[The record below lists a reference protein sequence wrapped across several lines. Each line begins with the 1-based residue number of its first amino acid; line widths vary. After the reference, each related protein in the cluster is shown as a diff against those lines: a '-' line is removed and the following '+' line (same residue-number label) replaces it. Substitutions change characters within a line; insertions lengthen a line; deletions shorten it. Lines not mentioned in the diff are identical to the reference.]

1 VVRTAVSATDKT
13 EFANAKLDGPVVL
26 APTATAETP
35 HPPTEP
41 PLDKRNAL
49 SAHTVTKNAVELT
62 VEPATNKLENALAR
76 TDGPEVPALDVT
88 AKSELPPTTQEEP
101 PAVPTNQPLL
111 PEVLTNQPPETT
123 DALTAHTRTLNAV
136 EKNVVIATEQLEHAL
151 ARTDGPEVLALPV
164 TENLETSP
172 TEARLL
178 NAQCAHTREP
188 SAVEV
193 TVETATD
200 NLENASARTDG
211 PEVLARTKEESLEL
225 DTLALTRP
233 MPTLL
238 TQQLPATWDLSG
250 LLSSES
256 SPPSAPFSSWSWSFW
271 LSRSPRGPKRK
282 LKQKHSP
289 TKPGKGNK
297 KSERLF
303 LGCT

>member
-1 VVRTAVSATDKT
+1 MVRTAVSATDKT

-26 APTATAETP
+26 APTATEETP

-62 VEPATNKLENALAR
+62 VEPATNKLEN
-76 TDGPEVPALDVT
+76 
-88 AKSELPPTTQEEP
+88 
-101 PAVPTNQPLL
+101 
-111 PEVLTNQPPETT
+111 
-123 DALTAHTRTLNAV
+123 
-136 EKNVVIATEQLEHAL
+136 AL

-200 NLENASARTDG
+200 NLENAGARTDG
-211 PEVLARTKEESLEL
+211 PEVLARTKEESLEP
-225 DTLALTRP
+225 DTLALTKP
-233 MPTLL
+233 MLTLL
-238 TQQLPATWDLSG
+238 TQPLPATWDLSG

-256 SPPSAPFSSWSWSFW
+256 SPPSAPFSLWS
-271 LSRSPRGPKRK
+271 
-282 LKQKHSP
+282 
-289 TKPGKGNK
+289 
-297 KSERLF
+297 
-303 LGCT
+303 

>member
-26 APTATAETP
+26 APTATEETP

-101 PAVPTNQPLL
+101 PEVPTNQPLL
-111 PEVLTNQPPETT
+111 PPEVTNQPETT
-123 DALTAHTRTLNAV
+123 NALTAHTRTLNAV
-136 EKNVVIATEQLEHAL
+136 EKNVEIATEQLEHAL

-178 NAQCAHTREP
+178 NARCAHTREP

-200 NLENASARTDG
+200 NLENAGARTDG
-211 PEVLARTKEESLEL
+211 PEVLARTKEESLEP
-225 DTLALTRP
+225 DTLALTKP
-233 MPTLL
+233 ILTLL
-238 TQQLPATWDLSG
+238 TQPLPATWDLSG

-256 SPPSAPFSSWSWSFW
+256 SPPSAPFSLWS
-271 LSRSPRGPKRK
+271 
-282 LKQKHSP
+282 
-289 TKPGKGNK
+289 
-297 KSERLF
+297 
-303 LGCT
+303 